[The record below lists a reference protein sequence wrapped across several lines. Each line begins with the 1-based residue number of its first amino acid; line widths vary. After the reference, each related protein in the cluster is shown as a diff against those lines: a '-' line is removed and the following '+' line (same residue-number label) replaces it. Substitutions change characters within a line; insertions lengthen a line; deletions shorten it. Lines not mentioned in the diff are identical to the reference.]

1 MPVYVYK
8 FDIQRIQAVVSC
20 LAWDLGTKFWSSVR
34 AVTTQQLSYLS
45 SSFLTF
51 FIMKHC
57 GFLCLLHYIRRVLF
71 CQVTYLWS
79 LNVVCWYW
87 GNATG

>member
-51 FIMKHC
+51 FIMKHLW
-57 GFLCLLHYIRRVLF
+57 FSLLATL
-71 CQVTYLWS
+71 YL
-79 LNVVCWYW
+79 
-87 GNATG
+87 